1 MPKTALAYPTPSV
14 SVSARQPNPSTRP
27 HSGGCQDPR
36 AAGSAGHI
44 RGKPRSA
51 PRSAAYDA
59 SVTVLP
65 CAHADF
71 IALGVCQDPECSRM
85 IVADEPTAGREGGF
99 DSGNG
104 LVVRNRQINMNS
116 VALRARFVHLLEPER
131 RTASG
136 RVH

>member
-1 MPKTALAYPTPSV
+1 MALWLA
-14 SVSARQPNPSTRP
+14 
-27 HSGGCQDPR
+27 HSPL
-36 AAGSAGHI
+36 
-44 RGKPRSA
+44 A

-65 CAHADF
+65 CAHADL
-71 IALGVCQDPECSRM
+71 IALGVGQDPECSGM

-99 DSGNG
+99 DPGNCI
-104 LVVRNRQINMNS
+104 VVRNSQIKMNS
-116 VALRARFVHLLEPER
+116 VALRARFVHLLEPDR